1 MRRRKALAR
10 IGQTALALFFD
21 GERLLAG
28 PGKLAAEL
36 NPKPETR
43 NPEPSAALAAA
54 QRRPMPVPENI
65 GKFTADN
72 PGIMT
77 LQGTNQYIVGKDNAL
92 VIDVA
97 LSADSNM
104 DGILEQAEAMG
115 VKKIEKIL
123 LTHIHSDHCGG
134 ALALRK
140 RCGAKLGIHK
150 SRAGYLGGEDFQ
162 YGDDDRISFGGGEL
176 HVLHTPGHESGHC
189 CFYEGDEKIL
199 FSGDNILG
207 LGTAVIRPPDG
218 NMIDYLKSLE
228 RLLEFPVN
236 LILPGHGPLVA
247 KAEEKIREYIEHRRT
262 RENQVLEALRNGRN
276 TIGDIT
282 EAIYVNVSAALKR
295 VAEFSVQ
302 AHLEKL
308 MAEGRVKRENGRY
321 LLLDRQ

>member
-1 MRRRKALAR
+1 MITRRDALA
-10 IGQTALALFFD
+10 IFGKGSLALLFGLDKSFQS
-21 GERLLAG
+21 LVS
-28 PGKLAAEL
+28 AAE
-36 NPKPETR
+36 
-43 NPEPSAALAAA
+43 EPVMATPNHI
-54 QRRPMPVPENI
+54 RH
-65 GKFTADN
+65 FTADN

-77 LQGTNQYIVGKDNAL
+77 LQGTNQYVVGKESVL

-104 DGILEQAEAMG
+104 DGIIEQAEAMG
-115 VKKIEKIL
+115 AKKIEKIL

-140 RCGAKLGIHK
+140 RTGAKLGIHR

-162 YGDDDRISFGGGEL
+162 YDDNDRIAFGGGEL

-189 CFYEGDEKIL
+189 CFYESGDKVL

-207 LGTAVIRPPDG
+207 YGTAVIRPPDG
-218 NMIDYLKSLE
+218 NMIHYLHSLE
-228 RLLEFPVN
+228 RLLEFN
-236 LILPGHGPLVA
+236 ISLILPGHGPLVGKPEA
-247 KAEEKIREYIEHRRT
+247 KIKEYIEHRIM
-262 RENQVLEALRNGRN
+262 REKQVIAALRQGRE

-282 EAIYVNVSAALKR
+282 EMIYVDVSPSLLR

-308 MAEGRVKRENGRY
+308 MKEGRVKNEAGRY
-321 LLLDRQ
+321 RLLDAH

>member
-1 MRRRKALAR
+1 MA
-10 IGQTALALFFD
+10 T
-21 GERLLAG
+21 
-28 PGKLAAEL
+28 
-36 NPKPETR
+36 
-43 NPEPSAALAAA
+43 
-54 QRRPMPVPENI
+54 PENI
-65 GKFTADN
+65 RRFTADN

-77 LQGTNQYIVGKDNAL
+77 LQGTNQYVVGKESVV

-104 DGILEQAEAMG
+104 DGIIEQAEAMG
-115 VKKIEKIL
+115 AKKIDKIL

-140 RCGAKLGIHK
+140 RCSAKLGIHR

-162 YGDDDRISFGGGEL
+162 YNDNDRIAFGGGEL

-189 CFYEGDEKIL
+189 CFYESGDKVL

-207 LGTAVIRPPDG
+207 YGTAVIHPPDG
-218 NMIDYLKSLE
+218 NMIHYLNSLE
-228 RLLEFPVN
+228 RLLGFDIS
-236 LILPGHGPLVA
+236 LILPGHGPLVGKPEA
-247 KAEEKIREYIEHRRT
+247 KIKEYIQHRIM
-262 RENQVLEALRNGRN
+262 REQQVIDALRKDHN

-282 EAIYVNVSAALKR
+282 AVIYVDVSAALKR

-308 MAEGRVKRENGRY
+308 MAEDRVKQEGGRY
-321 LLLDRQ
+321 WLLENK

>member
-1 MRRRKALAR
+1 LLSRREALA
-10 IGQTALALFFD
+10 IFGKGSLALLFGLDKSFQSL
-21 GERLLAG
+21 GS
-28 PGKLAAEL
+28 AAE
-36 NPKPETR
+36 
-43 NPEPSAALAAA
+43 EPVMATPNHI
-54 QRRPMPVPENI
+54 RH
-65 GKFTADN
+65 FTADN

-77 LQGTNQYIVGKDNAL
+77 LQGTNQYVVGKESVL

-104 DGILEQAEAMG
+104 DGIIEQAEAMG
-115 VKKIEKIL
+115 AKKIEKIL

-140 RCGAKLGIHK
+140 RTGAKLGIHR

-162 YGDDDRISFGGGEL
+162 YDDNDRIAFGGGEL

-189 CFYEGDEKIL
+189 CFYESGDKVL

-207 LGTAVIRPPDG
+207 YGTAVIRPPDG
-218 NMIDYLKSLE
+218 NMIHYLHSLE
-228 RLLEFPVN
+228 RLLEFN
-236 LILPGHGPLVA
+236 ISLILPGHGPLVGKPEA
-247 KAEEKIREYIEHRRT
+247 KIKEYIEHRIM
-262 RENQVLEALRNGRN
+262 REKQVIAALRQGRE

-282 EAIYVNVSAALKR
+282 EMIYVDVSPSLLR

-308 MAEGRVKRENGRY
+308 MKEGRVKNEAGRY
-321 LLLDRQ
+321 RLLDAH

>member
-1 MRRRKALAR
+1 MTRREALATL
-10 IGQTALALFFD
+10 GKTSLALFFANSIFRGD
-21 GERLLAG
+21 GT
-28 PGKLAAEL
+28 AAEGTAMAT
-36 NPKPETR
+36 PDY
-43 NPEPSAALAAA
+43 
-54 QRRPMPVPENI
+54 I
-65 GKFTADN
+65 GKFTANN

-77 LQGTNQYIVGKDNAL
+77 LQGTNQYIVGKETGL

-104 DGILEQAEAMG
+104 DGIIEQAEAMG

-140 RCGAKLGIHK
+140 RCGAKLGIHR
-150 SRAGYLGGEDFQ
+150 SRKGYLGGEDFQ
-162 YGDDDRISFGGGEL
+162 YDDNDRISFGDGEL

-189 CFYEGDEKIL
+189 CFYEGGDKVL

-207 LGTAVIRPPDG
+207 YGTAVIHPPDG
-218 NMIDYLKSLE
+218 NMTDYMKTLE
-228 RLLEFPVN
+228 RLLGFN
-236 LILPGHGPLVA
+236 ISLILPGHGPLIGKPEA
-247 KAEEKIREYIEHRRT
+247 KIREYIKHRIE
-262 RENQVLEALRNGRN
+262 REQQVIGAMRANRN

-282 EAIYVNVSAALKR
+282 QMIYVDVSPALQR

-308 MAEGRVKRENGRY
+308 MRDGRVRSEGGRY
-321 LLLDRQ
+321 FLLRDN